1 MKTLKNTALTL
12 NISLHGAELTSIRDS
27 FGREFLWQ
35 ADPAF
40 WKRHSPVLFPIVGSL
55 WDKHF
60 RVNGRE
66 YEMGQ
71 HGFARDMDFRL
82 VSERED
88 EMWFELKSSPET
100 LAKYP
105 YKFTLRIGY
114 RLEANKIHVM
124 WEVSGDD
131 SQTMWFQIGAHPAFY
146 LPRFVYGGSAA
157 CASDSSRHSDPE
169 SGAPNLA
176 ASSAASS
183 CTSGS
188 EVLVLKSSSQ
198 GSGCV
203 FSDGSASG
211 SGAAGS
217 GADSDSG
224 FSVSGLDAG
233 SCDSGLDSAIGSAS
247 GSGAAGSGADSD
259 FGFSVS
265 GLDAGYYDSGLDS
278 AIGSASGSGSAGSGA
293 DSDFG
298 RAGRGCF
305 RLYGRGAEGVVPL
318 ESFRYIKVSEKQCTD
333 ISDVQELDTPG
344 GVMPL
349 DDHTFDI
356 GAYIIGDS
364 QVCRVDLVSTTGL
377 RCVSLE
383 FDTPLVG
390 LWAPSAKDVPFV
402 CIEPWY
408 GRCDRVGFTGEF
420 SERDCVNSLSPGQVF
435 RASYTITVG

>member
-176 ASSAASS
+176 ASSA
-183 CTSGS
+183 
-188 EVLVLKSSSQ
+188 
-198 GSGCV
+198 
-203 FSDGSASG
+203 SG
-211 SGAAGS
+211 SGSAGS

-259 FGFSVS
+259 S
-265 GLDAGYYDSGLDS
+265 
-278 AIGSASGSGSAGSGA
+278 
-293 DSDFG
+293 G
-298 RAGRGCF
+298 RASRGCF

-333 ISDVQELDTPG
+333 ISDVQELNTPG

>member
-169 SGAPNLA
+169 SGAPNLV

-211 SGAAGS
+211 SGSAGS

-259 FGFSVS
+259 S
-265 GLDAGYYDSGLDS
+265 
-278 AIGSASGSGSAGSGA
+278 
-293 DSDFG
+293 G

>member
-176 ASSAASS
+176 ASSA
-183 CTSGS
+183 
-188 EVLVLKSSSQ
+188 
-198 GSGCV
+198 
-203 FSDGSASG
+203 SG

-247 GSGAAGSGADSD
+247 SSGA
-259 FGFSVS
+259 
-265 GLDAGYYDSGLDS
+265 
-278 AIGSASGSGSAGSGA
+278 AGSGA

-333 ISDVQELDTPG
+333 ISDVQELNTPG

-420 SERDCVNSLSPGQVF
+420 SERDCVNSLSPGQVY

>member
-55 WDKHF
+55 WEKHF

-217 GADSDSG
+217 GADSDFG

-247 GSGAAGSGADSD
+247 GSGAAD
-259 FGFSVS
+259 
-265 GLDAGYYDSGLDS
+265 
-278 AIGSASGSGSAGSGA
+278 SGA

>member
-217 GADSDSG
+217 GADSDFG

-259 FGFSVS
+259 FGR
-265 GLDAGYYDSGLDS
+265 
-278 AIGSASGSGSAGSGA
+278 AS
-293 DSDFG
+293 
-298 RAGRGCF
+298 RGCF

-333 ISDVQELDTPG
+333 ISDVQELNTPG

>member
-1 MKTLKNTALTL
+1 MKTLNNTALTL

-176 ASSAASS
+176 ASSA
-183 CTSGS
+183 
-188 EVLVLKSSSQ
+188 
-198 GSGCV
+198 
-203 FSDGSASG
+203 
-211 SGAAGS
+211 
-217 GADSDSG
+217 
-224 FSVSGLDAG
+224 
-233 SCDSGLDSAIGSAS
+233 
-247 GSGAAGSGADSD
+247 
-259 FGFSVS
+259 
-265 GLDAGYYDSGLDS
+265 
-278 AIGSASGSGSAGSGA
+278 SGSGSAGSGA

-333 ISDVQELDTPG
+333 ISDVQELNTPG

-435 RASYTITVG
+435 RASYTIIVG

>member
-12 NISLHGAELTSIRDS
+12 NISLHGAELTSIRGS

-82 VSERED
+82 VSESED
-88 EMWFELKSSPET
+88 EMWFELNSSPET

-105 YKFTLRIGY
+105 YEFTLRIGY
-114 RLEANKIHVM
+114 RLEANKIRVM

-131 SQTMWFQIGAHPAFY
+131 SQIMWFQIGAHPAFY

-157 CASDSSRHSDPE
+157 CAPGLE
-169 SGAPNLA
+169 SF
-176 ASSAASS
+176 
-183 CTSGS
+183 
-188 EVLVLKSSSQ
+188 VIKSPAQ
-198 GSGCV
+198 GSACV
-203 FSDGSASG
+203 SSDGSASG
-211 SGAAGS
+211 S
-217 GADSDSG
+217 
-224 FSVSGLDAG
+224 SVSGLDAG
-233 SCDSGLDSAIGSAS
+233 SCDSGLDSAIGS
-247 GSGAAGSGADSD
+247 D
-259 FGFSVS
+259 
-265 GLDAGYYDSGLDS
+265 
-278 AIGSASGSGSAGSGA
+278 SGSGSVGSSLTSGSALPSGHGA
-293 DSDFG
+293 ASNSG
-298 RAGRGCF
+298 RACRGCF
-305 RLYGRGAEGVVPL
+305 RLYGRSAEGVVPL

-333 ISDVQELDTPG
+333 ISDVQELKTPG
-344 GVMPL
+344 GVMAL

-390 LWAPSAKDVPFV
+390 LWAPSANNVPFV

-408 GRCDRVGFTGEF
+408 GRCDRVGFSGEF
-420 SERDCVNSLSPGQVF
+420 SGRDCVNSLSPGQVF

>member
-105 YKFTLRIGY
+105 YEFTLRIGY

-146 LPRFVYGGSAA
+146 LPRFVYGGSA
-157 CASDSSRHSDPE
+157 CVSGSDS
-169 SGAPNLA
+169 GAG
-176 ASSAASS
+176 S
-183 CTSGS
+183 CALGS
-188 EVLVLKSSSQ
+188 ECSVVRDSQDSGLKSSAQ

-203 FSDGSASG
+203 SSD
-211 SGAAGS
+211 
-217 GADSDSG
+217 
-224 FSVSGLDAG
+224 
-233 SCDSGLDSAIGSAS
+233 
-247 GSGAAGSGADSD
+247 
-259 FGFSVS
+259 
-265 GLDAGYYDSGLDS
+265 
-278 AIGSASGSGSAGSGA
+278 GSASGSGSAGSVADSDSGSSVSGFDAGSCDSGLNSAIGSASGSSSAGSGA
-293 DSDFG
+293 DSDSG

-333 ISDVQELDTPG
+333 VSDVQELATPG

>member
-211 SGAAGS
+211 SGSAGS

-233 SCDSGLDSAIGSAS
+233 SC
-247 GSGAAGSGADSD
+247 
-259 FGFSVS
+259 
-265 GLDAGYYDSGLDS
+265 DSGLDS

-333 ISDVQELDTPG
+333 ISDVQELNTPG

>member
-1 MKTLKNTALTL
+1 MKTLNNTALTL

-233 SCDSGLDSAIGSAS
+233 SCDSGLDSAIGS
-247 GSGAAGSGADSD
+247 D
-259 FGFSVS
+259 
-265 GLDAGYYDSGLDS
+265 
-278 AIGSASGSGSAGSGA
+278 SGSGSAGSGA

-298 RAGRGCF
+298 RASRGCF

-333 ISDVQELDTPG
+333 ISDVQELNTPG

-435 RASYTITVG
+435 RASYTIIVG

>member
-169 SGAPNLA
+169 SGAPNLV

-211 SGAAGS
+211 SGSAGS

-247 GSGAAGSGADSD
+247 S
-259 FGFSVS
+259 
-265 GLDAGYYDSGLDS
+265 
-278 AIGSASGSGSAGSGA
+278 SGSAGSGA

>member
-1 MKTLKNTALTL
+1 MKNTALTL

-176 ASSAASS
+176 ASSA
-183 CTSGS
+183 
-188 EVLVLKSSSQ
+188 
-198 GSGCV
+198 
-203 FSDGSASG
+203 
-211 SGAAGS
+211 
-217 GADSDSG
+217 
-224 FSVSGLDAG
+224 
-233 SCDSGLDSAIGSAS
+233 
-247 GSGAAGSGADSD
+247 
-259 FGFSVS
+259 
-265 GLDAGYYDSGLDS
+265 
-278 AIGSASGSGSAGSGA
+278 SGSGSAGSGA

-435 RASYTITVG
+435 RASYTIIVG

>member
-1 MKTLKNTALTL
+1 MKTLNNTALTL

-176 ASSAASS
+176 ASSA
-183 CTSGS
+183 
-188 EVLVLKSSSQ
+188 
-198 GSGCV
+198 
-203 FSDGSASG
+203 SG

-224 FSVSGLDAG
+224 R
-233 SCDSGLDSAIGSAS
+233 AS
-247 GSGAAGSGADSD
+247 
-259 FGFSVS
+259 
-265 GLDAGYYDSGLDS
+265 
-278 AIGSASGSGSAGSGA
+278 
-293 DSDFG
+293 
-298 RAGRGCF
+298 RGCF

-333 ISDVQELDTPG
+333 ISDVQELNTPG

>member
-188 EVLVLKSSSQ
+188 VVLVLKSSSQ
-198 GSGCV
+198 GSGRV

-259 FGFSVS
+259 FGR
-265 GLDAGYYDSGLDS
+265 
-278 AIGSASGSGSAGSGA
+278 AS
-293 DSDFG
+293 
-298 RAGRGCF
+298 RGCF

-333 ISDVQELDTPG
+333 ISDVQELNTPG

-435 RASYTITVG
+435 RASYTITVE

>member
-55 WDKHF
+55 WEKHF

-211 SGAAGS
+211 SGSAGS

-247 GSGAAGSGADSD
+247 S
-259 FGFSVS
+259 
-265 GLDAGYYDSGLDS
+265 
-278 AIGSASGSGSAGSGA
+278 SGSAGSGA

>member
-1 MKTLKNTALTL
+1 MKTLNNTALTL

-247 GSGAAGSGADSD
+247 GSG
-259 FGFSVS
+259 
-265 GLDAGYYDSGLDS
+265 
-278 AIGSASGSGSAGSGA
+278 SAGSGA

-333 ISDVQELDTPG
+333 ISDVQELNTPG

>member
-211 SGAAGS
+211 SGSAGS

-247 GSGAAGSGADSD
+247 GS
-259 FGFSVS
+259 
-265 GLDAGYYDSGLDS
+265 
-278 AIGSASGSGSAGSGA
+278 ASGSGAAGSGA

>member
-169 SGAPNLA
+169 SGAPNLV

-233 SCDSGLDSAIGSAS
+233 SC
-247 GSGAAGSGADSD
+247 
-259 FGFSVS
+259 
-265 GLDAGYYDSGLDS
+265 DSGLDS

>member
-211 SGAAGS
+211 SGSAGSGAASAFGRSVSGIAGS
-217 GADSDSG
+217 GADSDS
-224 FSVSGLDAG
+224 
-233 SCDSGLDSAIGSAS
+233 
-247 GSGAAGSGADSD
+247 
-259 FGFSVS
+259 
-265 GLDAGYYDSGLDS
+265 
-278 AIGSASGSGSAGSGA
+278 
-293 DSDFG
+293 G

>member
-1 MKTLKNTALTL
+1 
-12 NISLHGAELTSIRDS
+12 
-27 FGREFLWQ
+27 
-35 ADPAF
+35 
-40 WKRHSPVLFPIVGSL
+40 
-55 WDKHF
+55 
-60 RVNGRE
+60 
-66 YEMGQ
+66 MGQ

-169 SGAPNLA
+169 SGALNLV

-247 GSGAAGSGADSD
+247 GSGA
-259 FGFSVS
+259 
-265 GLDAGYYDSGLDS
+265 
-278 AIGSASGSGSAGSGA
+278 AGSGA

>member
-211 SGAAGS
+211 SGSAGS

-224 FSVSGLDAG
+224 FSVSGLDAV

-247 GSGAAGSGADSD
+247 GSGA
-259 FGFSVS
+259 
-265 GLDAGYYDSGLDS
+265 
-278 AIGSASGSGSAGSGA
+278 AGSGA

>member
-203 FSDGSASG
+203 FSDCSASSSG
-211 SGAAGS
+211 SAGS

-247 GSGAAGSGADSD
+247 GSGA
-259 FGFSVS
+259 
-265 GLDAGYYDSGLDS
+265 
-278 AIGSASGSGSAGSGA
+278 AGSGA

-333 ISDVQELDTPG
+333 ISDVQELNTPG

>member
-217 GADSDSG
+217 GADSDFG

-233 SCDSGLDSAIGSAS
+233 SC
-247 GSGAAGSGADSD
+247 
-259 FGFSVS
+259 
-265 GLDAGYYDSGLDS
+265 DSGLDS

>member
-1 MKTLKNTALTL
+1 MKTLKNKALTL

-27 FGREFLWQ
+27 FGREFLWK

-157 CASDSSRHSDPE
+157 CAS
-169 SGAPNLA
+169 
-176 ASSAASS
+176 
-183 CTSGS
+183 GS
-188 EVLVLKSSSQ
+188 ESSVLKSPVR

-203 FSDGSASG
+203 SSDGSASG
-211 SGAAGS
+211 SCDSRLDSAIGSASGSDSAGS
-217 GADSDSG
+217 GVDSDSG

-233 SCDSGLDSAIGSAS
+233 PCGSGLDSAIGSDS
-247 GSGAAGSGADSD
+247 GSGSVGSGADSD
-259 FGFSVS
+259 S
-265 GLDAGYYDSGLDS
+265 
-278 AIGSASGSGSAGSGA
+278 
-293 DSDFG
+293 G

-333 ISDVQELDTPG
+333 ISDVQELATPG

>member
-198 GSGCV
+198 GSGRV
-203 FSDGSASG
+203 FSD
-211 SGAAGS
+211 
-217 GADSDSG
+217 
-224 FSVSGLDAG
+224 
-233 SCDSGLDSAIGSAS
+233 GSAS

-265 GLDAGYYDSGLDS
+265 GLDAGSCDSGLDS

-298 RAGRGCF
+298 RASRGCF

-333 ISDVQELDTPG
+333 ISDVQELNTPG

>member
-169 SGAPNLA
+169 SGAPNLV

-217 GADSDSG
+217 GVDSDSG

-247 GSGAAGSGADSD
+247 GSGA
-259 FGFSVS
+259 
-265 GLDAGYYDSGLDS
+265 
-278 AIGSASGSGSAGSGA
+278 AGSGA

-318 ESFRYIKVSEKQCTD
+318 ESFRYIKVSEKQCSD

-420 SERDCVNSLSPGQVF
+420 SERDCVNSISPGQVF

>member
-176 ASSAASS
+176 ASSA
-183 CTSGS
+183 
-188 EVLVLKSSSQ
+188 
-198 GSGCV
+198 
-203 FSDGSASG
+203 
-211 SGAAGS
+211 
-217 GADSDSG
+217 
-224 FSVSGLDAG
+224 
-233 SCDSGLDSAIGSAS
+233 
-247 GSGAAGSGADSD
+247 
-259 FGFSVS
+259 
-265 GLDAGYYDSGLDS
+265 
-278 AIGSASGSGSAGSGA
+278 SGSGSAGSGA
-293 DSDFG
+293 DSDSG
-298 RAGRGCF
+298 RTGRGCF
-305 RLYGRGAEGVVPL
+305 RLYGRGADGVVPL

-333 ISDVQELDTPG
+333 ISDVQELNTPG

-435 RASYTITVG
+435 RASYTIIVG

>member
-169 SGAPNLA
+169 SGAPNLV

-217 GADSDSG
+217 GVDSDSG

-247 GSGAAGSGADSD
+247 S
-259 FGFSVS
+259 
-265 GLDAGYYDSGLDS
+265 
-278 AIGSASGSGSAGSGA
+278 SGSAGSGA

-420 SERDCVNSLSPGQVF
+420 SERDCVNSISPGQVF

>member
-247 GSGAAGSGADSD
+247 S
-259 FGFSVS
+259 
-265 GLDAGYYDSGLDS
+265 
-278 AIGSASGSGSAGSGA
+278 SGSAGSGA

-298 RAGRGCF
+298 RASRGCF

-333 ISDVQELDTPG
+333 ISDVQELNTPG

>member
-176 ASSAASS
+176 ASSA
-183 CTSGS
+183 
-188 EVLVLKSSSQ
+188 
-198 GSGCV
+198 
-203 FSDGSASG
+203 SG
-211 SGAAGS
+211 SGSAGS

-233 SCDSGLDSAIGSAS
+233 SC
-247 GSGAAGSGADSD
+247 
-259 FGFSVS
+259 
-265 GLDAGYYDSGLDS
+265 DSGLDS

-333 ISDVQELDTPG
+333 ISDVQELNTPG

>member
-1 MKTLKNTALTL
+1 MKTLNNTALTL

-176 ASSAASS
+176 ASSA
-183 CTSGS
+183 
-188 EVLVLKSSSQ
+188 
-198 GSGCV
+198 
-203 FSDGSASG
+203 SG
-211 SGAAGS
+211 SGA
-217 GADSDSG
+217 
-224 FSVSGLDAG
+224 
-233 SCDSGLDSAIGSAS
+233 
-247 GSGAAGSGADSD
+247 
-259 FGFSVS
+259 
-265 GLDAGYYDSGLDS
+265 
-278 AIGSASGSGSAGSGA
+278 AGSGA

-333 ISDVQELDTPG
+333 ISDVQELNTPG

>member
-176 ASSAASS
+176 ASSA
-183 CTSGS
+183 
-188 EVLVLKSSSQ
+188 
-198 GSGCV
+198 
-203 FSDGSASG
+203 SG

-217 GADSDSG
+217 GADSDFG

-259 FGFSVS
+259 S
-265 GLDAGYYDSGLDS
+265 
-278 AIGSASGSGSAGSGA
+278 
-293 DSDFG
+293 G

-305 RLYGRGAEGVVPL
+305 HLYGRGAEGVVPL

-333 ISDVQELDTPG
+333 ISDVQELNTPG

-390 LWAPSAKDVPFV
+390 LWAPSAKNVPFV

-435 RASYTITVG
+435 RASYTIIVG

>member
-198 GSGCV
+198 GSGRV

-211 SGAAGS
+211 SGAADS

-247 GSGAAGSGADSD
+247 GSG
-259 FGFSVS
+259 
-265 GLDAGYYDSGLDS
+265 
-278 AIGSASGSGSAGSGA
+278 SAGSGA

-298 RAGRGCF
+298 RASRGCF

-333 ISDVQELDTPG
+333 ISDVQELNTPG

>member
-203 FSDGSASG
+203 FSIGSASG
-211 SGAAGS
+211 SGSAGS

-233 SCDSGLDSAIGSAS
+233 SCDSGLDSGIGSAS

-259 FGFSVS
+259 S
-265 GLDAGYYDSGLDS
+265 
-278 AIGSASGSGSAGSGA
+278 
-293 DSDFG
+293 G

-333 ISDVQELDTPG
+333 ISDVQELNTPG

>member
-198 GSGCV
+198 GSGRV

-224 FSVSGLDAG
+224 R
-233 SCDSGLDSAIGSAS
+233 AS
-247 GSGAAGSGADSD
+247 
-259 FGFSVS
+259 
-265 GLDAGYYDSGLDS
+265 
-278 AIGSASGSGSAGSGA
+278 
-293 DSDFG
+293 
-298 RAGRGCF
+298 RGCF

-333 ISDVQELDTPG
+333 ISDVQELNTPG

>member
-176 ASSAASS
+176 ASSA
-183 CTSGS
+183 
-188 EVLVLKSSSQ
+188 
-198 GSGCV
+198 
-203 FSDGSASG
+203 SG

-217 GADSDSG
+217 GADSDFG

-247 GSGAAGSGADSD
+247 S
-259 FGFSVS
+259 
-265 GLDAGYYDSGLDS
+265 
-278 AIGSASGSGSAGSGA
+278 SGSAGSGA

-333 ISDVQELDTPG
+333 ISDVQELNTPG

-435 RASYTITVG
+435 RASYTIIVG

>member
-247 GSGAAGSGADSD
+247 GSG
-259 FGFSVS
+259 
-265 GLDAGYYDSGLDS
+265 
-278 AIGSASGSGSAGSGA
+278 SAGSGA

-298 RAGRGCF
+298 RASRGCF

-333 ISDVQELDTPG
+333 ISDVQELNTPG

-435 RASYTITVG
+435 RASYTIIVG

>member
-176 ASSAASS
+176 ASSA
-183 CTSGS
+183 
-188 EVLVLKSSSQ
+188 
-198 GSGCV
+198 
-203 FSDGSASG
+203 SG

-233 SCDSGLDSAIGSAS
+233 SC
-247 GSGAAGSGADSD
+247 
-259 FGFSVS
+259 
-265 GLDAGYYDSGLDS
+265 DSGLDS

-333 ISDVQELDTPG
+333 ISDVQELNTPG

>member
-82 VSERED
+82 VSERDD
-88 EMWFELKSSPET
+88 EMWFELNSSPET

-157 CASDSSRHSDPE
+157 CAS
-169 SGAPNLA
+169 
-176 ASSAASS
+176 
-183 CTSGS
+183 GS
-188 EVLVLKSSSQ
+188 ESSVLKSPVR

-203 FSDGSASG
+203 SSDGSASG
-211 SGAAGS
+211 SGSAGS

-224 FSVSGLDAG
+224 SSVSGFDAG

-247 GSGAAGSGADSD
+247 GSD
-259 FGFSVS
+259 
-265 GLDAGYYDSGLDS
+265 
-278 AIGSASGSGSAGSGA
+278 SAGSGA
-293 DSDFG
+293 ESDSG

-305 RLYGRGAEGVVPL
+305 RLYRRGAEGVVPL
-318 ESFRYIKVSEKQCTD
+318 ESFRYIKVSEKQCAD
-333 ISDVQELDTPG
+333 VSDVQEFATPG

-390 LWAPSAKDVPFV
+390 LWAPSAEGAPFV

>member
-176 ASSAASS
+176 ASSA
-183 CTSGS
+183 
-188 EVLVLKSSSQ
+188 
-198 GSGCV
+198 
-203 FSDGSASG
+203 SG

-217 GADSDSG
+217 GADSDS
-224 FSVSGLDAG
+224 
-233 SCDSGLDSAIGSAS
+233 
-247 GSGAAGSGADSD
+247 
-259 FGFSVS
+259 
-265 GLDAGYYDSGLDS
+265 
-278 AIGSASGSGSAGSGA
+278 
-293 DSDFG
+293 G

-420 SERDCVNSLSPGQVF
+420 SERDCVNFLSPGQVF